1 MVVVMAS
8 SLLYKT
14 YHRNTRFFRRHKV
27 LLELGIAQE
36 TLEIFVKKDQLQI
49 FEHQELGSR

>member
-14 YHRNTRFFRRHKV
+14 YRNTRFFWRHKV